1 MFIIQRL
8 LGPLAVD
15 IRAACSPDRAACTPD
30 RAVRSLA
37 VVRRRAVGSL
47 AVGSRESVGRQLTDR
62 KLVVV
67 VA

>member
-15 IRAACSPDRAACTPD
+15 IRAACTPD

-37 VVRRRAVGSL
+37 AERRRAVGSL

>member
-8 LGPLAVD
+8 LAPLAVD
-15 IRAACSPDRAACTPD
+15 IRAACTPD
-30 RAVRSLA
+30 RAIGSLVA
-37 VVRRRAVGSL
+37 ERRRAVGSL

>member
-8 LGPLAVD
+8 LAPLAVD
-15 IRAACSPDRAACTPD
+15 IQAACTPD

>member
-15 IRAACSPDRAACTPD
+15 IRAACTPD
-30 RAVRSLA
+30 RA
-37 VVRRRAVGSL
+37 VRRRAVGSL
-47 AVGSRESVGRQLTDR
+47 AARRKRAVGSRESAGRQLTDR
-62 KLVVV
+62 RLVVV

>member
-8 LGPLAVD
+8 LAPLAVD
-15 IRAACSPDRAACTPD
+15 IRAACTPD
-30 RAVRSLA
+30 RAIGSLA
-37 VVRRRAVGSL
+37 AERRQAVGSL

-62 KLVVV
+62 RLVVA